1 MCLDSKRTASLEP
14 AVLPDQIGT
23 RRANADEHRAYS
35 SGIQGGT
42 QEPRG
47 LAAHLER
54 AVAAKEGL
62 RLDQHSEATC
72 HRSKETPL

>member
-1 MCLDSKRTASLEP
+1 MCLESTRTASLEP

-23 RRANADEHRAYS
+23 RRANADEHRACT

-47 LAAHLER
+47 LTAHLER
-54 AVAAKEGL
+54 AVAAKEGP
-62 RLDQHSEATC
+62 RVDQLSGTPS
-72 HRSKETPL
+72 HRK